1 MIRLITS
8 YLSDKDIIKAPK
20 SGIPVIFLGGDCQD
34 NSWRKEIEKEFGE
47 DLYLLDPF
55 DRNYDPAKNTY
66 KEVAG
71 MINSDY
77 VIFYNGGKQSDR
89 EKKFLELIGRRNDLV
104 KEFDNIDSVKK
115 FLNKLKEKNLKS
127 ISSKIRKCADTL
139 SKMAMPFVSPD
150 KGISKAI
157 DFKFERLD
165 ADSIPKV
172 VNDIFSGKT
181 IRIPKY
187 DEATT
192 GFNSFNIKSLSDP
205 DNSLAFLK
213 NYKDIEHVKKTF
225 SNRNPESIIFTY
237 DVPSS
242 TYVDVRTKV
251 AKTGVKYDYSCTKI
265 NLPDVLSKSIIKWGM
280 DNVPGNK
287 LYVEGDNSKGRED
300 DIHVTVLY
308 GITDDSPVRIAK
320 IIGEIKPFEVRLGLI
335 NAFKDKEEYDVLK
348 IEVEAGDLEK
358 LYYNLVKKIKNE
370 STFPTYNPHV
380 TVAYVKKDSMD
391 KFIGDET
398 FKGKTFKVNNI
409 VFSNGKDRDN
419 EKKLPLNI

>member
-8 YLSDKDIIKAPK
+8 YLSDKDIVNAPK
-20 SGIPVIFLGGDCQD
+20 SGTPVIFLGGDCQN
-34 NSWRKEIEKEFGE
+34 NSWRKEIEKEFGG

-55 DRNYDPAKNTY
+55 DNNYDPAKNTY
-66 KEVAG
+66 KEIAG

-77 VIFYNGGKQSDR
+77 VIFYNGGNQSDR
-89 EKKFLELIGRRNDLV
+89 EKKFLELIGRRSGIV
-104 KEFDNIDSVKK
+104 KEFDSIDSVKK

-127 ISSKIRKCADTL
+127 ISSKIRKCANTL

-150 KGISKAI
+150 KGTSRAI

-165 ADSIPKV
+165 TDSIPKV

-187 DEATT
+187 GEATT
-192 GFNSFNIKSLSDP
+192 GFNTFSIKSLSDP

-251 AKTGVKYDYSCTKI
+251 AKTGVKYEYSCTKI
-265 NLPDVLSKSIIKWGM
+265 NLPDALSKSIIKWGK

-308 GITDDSPVRIAK
+308 GITDDSPIRTAK

-335 NAFKDKEEYDVLK
+335 NAFKDKKEYDVLK
-348 IEVEAGDLEK
+348 IEVESGDLEK

-380 TVAYVKKDSMD
+380 TIAYVKKDSMD
-391 KFIGDET
+391 NFIGDET

>member
-8 YLSDKDIIKAPK
+8 YLSDKEIIKAPK

-89 EKKFLELIGRRNDLV
+89 EKKFLELIGRRSGIV

-165 ADSIPKV
+165 TDSIPKV

-187 DEATT
+187 DEAAT

-225 SNRNPESIIFTY
+225 SNRNPESILFTY
-237 DVPSS
+237 DAHTN
-242 TYVDVRTKV
+242 TYIDVRTKV

-287 LYVEGDNSKGRED
+287 LYVEEDNSKGRED

-308 GITDDSPVRIAK
+308 GITDDSPVKTAK
-320 IIGEIKPFEVRLGLI
+320 IIGETKPFEVRLGLI

-348 IEVEAGDLEK
+348 IEIEAGDLEK

-380 TVAYVKKDSMD
+380 TIAYVKKGSMD

-398 FKGKTFKVNNI
+398 FKGKLFKVNYI
-409 VFSNGKDRDN
+409 AFSDGKDNDS

>member
-1 MIRLITS
+1 
-8 YLSDKDIIKAPK
+8 
-20 SGIPVIFLGGDCQD
+20 
-34 NSWRKEIEKEFGE
+34 
-47 DLYLLDPF
+47 
-55 DRNYDPAKNTY
+55 
-66 KEVAG
+66 
-71 MINSDY
+71 
-77 VIFYNGGKQSDR
+77 
-89 EKKFLELIGRRNDLV
+89 
-104 KEFDNIDSVKK
+104 
-115 FLNKLKEKNLKS
+115 
-127 ISSKIRKCADTL
+127 
-139 SKMAMPFVSPD
+139 
-150 KGISKAI
+150 
-157 DFKFERLD
+157 
-165 ADSIPKV
+165 